1 MKKLLAATSLAL
13 VLGLAGNAMAQQPAS
28 VRGGFQGPGLTVM
41 TVSEALKLNDDAPVK
56 LSGKIE
62 KSLGNEKYL
71 FKDATGS
78 ITIEID
84 DEDWNGVT
92 VGPDDIVEIRGEV
105 DTHWNKPTDI
115 EVDSIAISLKK

>member
-13 VLGLAGNAMAQQPAS
+13 VLGMAGNAMAQQPAS

-84 DEDWNGVT
+84 DEDWNGVNAT
-92 VGPDDIVEIRGEV
+92 PETEIIITGEIDKDMLRDAEV
-105 DTHWNKPTDI
+105 D
-115 EVDSIAISLKK
+115 VDMVTLK

>member
-13 VLGLAGNAMAQQPAS
+13 VLGLAGNARAQQPAS

-84 DEDWNGVT
+84 DEDWNGVNAT
-92 VGPDDIVEIRGEV
+92 PETEIIITGEIDKDMLRDAEV
-105 DTHWNKPTDI
+105 D
-115 EVDSIAISLKK
+115 VDMVTLK

>member
-84 DEDWNGVT
+84 NEDWNGVNAT
-92 VGPDDIVEIRGEV
+92 PDTEIVITGEIDKDMLRDAEV
-105 DTHWNKPTDI
+105 D
-115 EVDSIAISLKK
+115 VDMVTLK

>member
-13 VLGLAGNAMAQQPAS
+13 VLGLTGNAMAQQPAS
-28 VRGGFQGPGLTVM
+28 MQGGFQGPGLSVM
-41 TVSEALKLNDDAPVK
+41 TVSEALKLNDDTPVK

-84 DEDWNGVT
+84 NEDWNGVNAT
-92 VGPDDIVEIRGEV
+92 PDTEIVITGEIDKDMLRDAEV
-105 DTHWNKPTDI
+105 D
-115 EVDSIAISLKK
+115 VDMVTLK

>member
-28 VRGGFQGPGLTVM
+28 VRGGFQGPGLTVI

-84 DEDWNGVT
+84 DEDWNGVNAT
-92 VGPDDIVEIRGEV
+92 PETEIIITGEIDKDMLRDAEV
-105 DTHWNKPTDI
+105 D
-115 EVDSIAISLKK
+115 VDMVTLK

>member
-84 DEDWNGVT
+84 NEDWNGVNAT
-92 VGPDDIVEIRGEV
+92 PDTEIIITGEIDKDMLRDAEV
-105 DTHWNKPTDI
+105 D
-115 EVDSIAISLKK
+115 VDMVTLK

>member
-28 VRGGFQGPGLTVM
+28 VRGGFQGPGLTVI

-84 DEDWNGVT
+84 DEDWNGVNAT
-92 VGPDDIVEIRGEV
+92 PDTEIVITGEIDKDMLRDAEV
-105 DTHWNKPTDI
+105 D
-115 EVDSIAISLKK
+115 VDMVTLK

>member
-13 VLGLAGNAMAQQPAS
+13 VLGLTGNAMAQQPAS

-84 DEDWNGVT
+84 DEDWNGVNAT
-92 VGPDDIVEIRGEV
+92 PETEIIITGEIDKDMLRDAEV
-105 DTHWNKPTDI
+105 D
-115 EVDSIAISLKK
+115 VDMVTLK

>member
-84 DEDWNGVT
+84 DEDWNGVNAT
-92 VGPDDIVEIRGEV
+92 PETEIIITGEIDKDMLRDAEV
-105 DTHWNKPTDI
+105 D
-115 EVDSIAISLKK
+115 VDMVTLK